1 MRLLY
6 YPGCTIKRNALEY
19 EKKTLEILS
28 KIGIEVY
35 ELENWY
41 CCGAFYSL
49 AKDDLMKY
57 VGGLRTLIKAQVQ
70 ARKYGTTKLLTLCPM
85 CYNVLKRVNNM
96 LRENP
101 ESLDTLT
108 LFMDE
113 EEKYVVRIEVLHLLE
128 VLRDNV
134 YRFKKLMVTE
144 VKEIVVAPYYG
155 CSVLRPK
162 EIAFDNA
169 ENPQVMDD
177 ILKALNIEVVE
188 FPFKT
193 ECCGAYHS
201 IFNKEIVIE
210 KSREIIGEAVVRGA
224 NTIAVICPLCKYN
237 LETVLLSLN
246 KKLKVKIVYLTDLLS
261 QVMSL

>member
-1 MRLLY
+1 
-6 YPGCTIKRNALEY
+6 
-19 EKKTLEILS
+19 
-28 KIGIEVY
+28 
-35 ELENWY
+35 
-41 CCGAFYSL
+41 
-49 AKDDLMKY
+49 
-57 VGGLRTLIKAQVQ
+57 
-70 ARKYGTTKLLTLCPM
+70 
-85 CYNVLKRVNNM
+85 
-96 LRENP
+96 
-101 ESLDTLT
+101 
-108 LFMDE
+108 
-113 EEKYVVRIEVLHLLE
+113 
-128 VLRDNV
+128 
-134 YRFKKLMVTE
+134 MVTE